1 MLVVNIARTV
11 LIADDD
17 ADIRSIL
24 ESAVGALGYRIV
36 TAGDGAA
43 AIERCRAEMPDLA
56 ILDITM
62 PQMSGTEVCRE
73 LKGLPEGIYVPVLFL
88 TARDGVQE
96 KVDALDGGGD
106 DYLTKPFHYQ
116 ELQAR
121 IRALMRVRELNLRL
135 REKNH
140 ELEAVQ
146 AKLVAQER
154 QLVAHQLAGTAA
166 HKLGQPLSAIMLNC
180 RLMEVL
186 PPGDERS
193 VKALQAIKV
202 DSRRMVEMIEKLKQ
216 VDAGRT
222 EAYHEN
228 TKILDIEE

>member
-1 MLVVNIARTV
+1 VGNVARTV

-17 ADIRSIL
+17 EDIRSII
-24 ESAVGALGYRIV
+24 ESAVSALGYRV
-36 TAGDGAA
+36 VAASDGEG
-43 AIERCRAEMPDLA
+43 AIARCAEALPDLA

-62 PQMSGTEVCRE
+62 PRKNGTEVCRF
-73 LKGLPEGIYVPVLFL
+73 LKTSPEGAYVPVLFL

-96 KVDALDGGGD
+96 KVEALDGGGD

-121 IRALMRVRELNLRL
+121 VRALLRVRELNLCL
-135 REKNH
+135 QEKNR

-146 AKLVAQER
+146 ARLVTQER

-166 HKLGQPLSAIMLNC
+166 HKLGQPLSGIMLNC
-180 RLMEVL
+180 RLLEVL
-186 PPGDERS
+186 RHGDERYA
-193 VKALQAIKV
+193 KALQAVKA
-202 DSRRMVEMIEKLKQ
+202 DTRRMVEMIEKLKH

-222 EAYHEN
+222 QPYDGK
-228 TKILDIEE
+228 TSILDIEE

>member
-1 MLVVNIARTV
+1 MGARQRTI

-17 ADIRSIL
+17 EDIRSII
-24 ESAVGALGYRIV
+24 ESAVSILGHRVV
-36 TAGDGAA
+36 TVADGRAA
-43 AIERCRAEMPDLA
+43 EAECERELPDLA

-62 PQMSGTEVCRE
+62 PHRSGTEVCRRIKE
-73 LKGLPEGIYVPVLFL
+73 IPEGLFVPVLFL
-88 TARDGVQE
+88 TARDGVRD

-121 IRALMRVRELNLRL
+121 VRALLRVREANLRL
-135 REKNH
+135 REKNR
-140 ELEAVQ
+140 ELEEMQ

-154 QLVAHQLAGTAA
+154 QLLAHQLAGTAA

-180 RLMEVL
+180 HLVEAL
-186 PPGDERS
+186 PPTDERYQ
-193 VKALQAIKV
+193 KALQAIKF
-202 DSRRMVEMIEKLKQ
+202 DARRMVEMIEKLKQ

-222 EAYHEN
+222 EEYYEGE
-228 TKILDIEE
+228 TILDMKK